1 MTRAGA
7 KAKRGFQRPEGRQ
20 KAFARGI
27 GSFPCPILG
36 GGISRRHRRHGG
48 MTGTGNR
55 GQETGDRKQGTG
67 NRGQET
73 GNRRGPMLNGWRKQK
88 SEVRSQRSEEGFARA
103 AFCSGTPPRS
113 DRGCGGLR
121 APLPIGAGSLA
132 ATKGECIAA
141 KYFVAERLRVP
152 TAGRWA
158 AGAAPDRRGKPRR
171 YKKGGCRAAT
181 DFVAERLRVPT
192 GGAAGCG
199 AHSRS
204 AREAAPLQKG
214 ERIVAQRPNPQIHD
228 FLLLPAPSARLT

>member
-1 MTRAGA
+1 
-7 KAKRGFQRPEGRQ
+7 
-20 KAFARGI
+20 
-27 GSFPCPILG
+27 
-36 GGISRRHRRHGG
+36 
-48 MTGTGNR
+48 
-55 GQETGDRKQGTG
+55 
-67 NRGQET
+67 
-73 GNRRGPMLNGWRKQK
+73 MLNGWRKQK
-88 SEVRSQRSEEGFARA
+88 SEVRGQTTEVRDQRPEASRGRA

-121 APLPIGAGSLA
+121 APAPSAREAVPLQ
-132 ATKGECIAA
+132 KGECIAA

-171 YKKGGCRAAT
+171 HKKGGCRAAT
-181 DFVAERLRVPT
+181 YFVAERLRVPT